1 MMMNGWFLAA
11 GALLAAAFFVHVFS
25 GNRFYSAARPD
36 AATAPSGAYEAWLM
50 GRCGVQMISVD
61 LFLCAAFLLLLGTGV
76 LPRNFA
82 LELLLL
88 LVFGGWCVFWLVSLL
103 CEKPEGVI
111 TSGCATGRC
120 SSCCSVWCWAA
131 CSGSPTPPLRNRLCR
146 TCPSRPRPAPAGCG
160 CRGRRCG
167 NCGRV

>member
-88 LVFGGWCVFWLVSLL
+88 LVFGGWCVFCRCCVK
-103 CEKPEGVI
+103 KPEGVI

>member
-61 LFLCAAFLLLLGTGV
+61 LFLCAAFLLLLG
-76 LPRNFA
+76 
-82 LELLLL
+82 
-88 LVFGGWCVFWLVSLL
+88 FGGWCVFWLVSLL
-103 CEKPEGVI
+103 CEKAG
-111 TSGCATGRC
+111 GRHY
-120 SSCCSVWCWAA
+120 
-131 CSGSPTPPLRNRLCR
+131 LRLCHW
-146 TCPSRPRPAPAGCG
+146 ALFLVLFGLVLG
-160 CRGRRCG
+160 GMLG
-167 NCGRV
+167 

>member
-61 LFLCAAFLLLLGTGV
+61 LFLCAAFLLLLGTSV

-88 LVFGGWCVFWLVSLL
+88 LVVRRLVRLL
-103 CEKPEGVI
+103 AGV
-111 TSGCATGRC
+111 
-120 SSCCSVWCWAA
+120 AA
-131 CSGSPTPPLRNRLCR
+131 
-146 TCPSRPRPAPAGCG
+146 
-160 CRGRRCG
+160 
-167 NCGRV
+167 V

>member
-1 MMMNGWFLAA
+1 MNGWFLAA

-36 AATAPSGAYEAWLM
+36 TATAPSGAYEAWLM

-61 LFLCAAFLLLLGTGV
+61 LFLCTAFLLLLGTSV

-103 CEKPEGVI
+103 CEKAG
-111 TSGCATGRC
+111 GRHY
-120 SSCCSVWCWAA
+120 
-131 CSGSPTPPLRNRLCR
+131 LRLCH
-146 TCPSRPRPAPAGCG
+146 
-160 CRGRRCG
+160 
-167 NCGRV
+167 

>member
-1 MMMNGWFLAA
+1 MMNGWFLAA

-36 AATAPSGAYEAWLM
+36 TATAPSGAYEAWLM

-61 LFLCAAFLLLLGTGV
+61 LFLCTAFLLLLGTSV

-88 LVFGGWCVFWLVSLL
+88 LVFGGWGVFWLGWLACV
-103 CEKPEGVI
+103 KKDGVI
-111 TSGCATGRC
+111 RSGCATGRC

-167 NCGRV
+167 NCGRA